1 MLDPSIIV
9 GKGVSPA
16 TKSRHTAILSMF
28 AVIGG
33 SWLAFRS
40 LSPRRNQAFVSEGD
54 NQAANGEVKRGRAEF
69 VSEDD
74 RQTMKGGKPGENK
87 VGRAPRKGLTT
98 P

>member
-1 MLDPSIIV
+1 
-9 GKGVSPA
+9 
-16 TKSRHTAILSMF
+16 MF

-33 SWLAFRS
+33 SWLVFRS
-40 LSPRRNQAFVSEGD
+40 LSPRRKQAFVPQGD
-54 NQAANGEVKRGRAEF
+54 NQAVDGELKLGRAEV

-87 VGRAPRKGLTT
+87 VGRAPHKGLTT